1 MSKKPDNEITLKIKG
16 NLDEFYKDI
25 ECKGFKIVHEF
36 SMDDTY
42 FVPSIINLQE
52 MSTRKILSK
61 AVLVRKIVGKTS
73 GKVSQKITFKIK
85 EFDINGNILKQ
96 DAINCEVLDIEKAKD
111 LLKAIGYKEIM
122 NIQEADRVYENDGF
136 RFAVKDI
143 RNGDNLIEVE
153 LGENEDVYTVE
164 ELVEKVKEYKI
175 SVYLDNYF
183 VKKAEIELDKVLER

>member
-1 MSKKPDNEITLKIKG
+1 MSQKQDNEITLKIKG

-25 ECKGFKIVHEF
+25 EYKGFQIVHEF

-42 FVPSIINLQE
+42 FVPKIINLQE
-52 MSTRKILSK
+52 MNTREILSK

-85 EFDINGNILKQ
+85 EFDTNGNILKQ
-96 DAINCEVLDIEKAKD
+96 DAINCEVLDIEAAKK

-122 NIQEADRVYENDGF
+122 SIHEDDRVYENDGF

-143 RNGDNLIEVE
+143 RSGDNLIEVE
-153 LGENEDVYTVE
+153 LGENEDVCTVG

-183 VKKAEIELDKVLER
+183 VKKAEIELDKVLDR

>member
-25 ECKGFKIVHEF
+25 EYKGFQIVHEF

-42 FVPSIINLQE
+42 FVPKIINLQE
-52 MSTRKILSK
+52 MNTREILSK

-96 DAINCEVLDIEKAKD
+96 DAINCEVLDIEAAKK

-122 NIQEADRVYENDGF
+122 SIHEDDRVYENDGF

-143 RNGDNLIEVE
+143 RSGDNLIEVE
-153 LGENEDVYTVE
+153 LGENEDVCTVG

-183 VKKAEIELDKVLER
+183 VKKAEIELDKVLDR